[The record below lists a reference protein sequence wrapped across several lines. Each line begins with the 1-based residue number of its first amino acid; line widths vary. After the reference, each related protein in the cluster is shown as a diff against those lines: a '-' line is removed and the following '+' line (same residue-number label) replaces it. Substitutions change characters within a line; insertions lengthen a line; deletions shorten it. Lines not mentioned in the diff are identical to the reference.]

1 MADRSTIG
9 TSLPRQDAWPKVL
22 GQASYA
28 VDYYGPDLVWA
39 GVKRAGVPHARLRG
53 LHLKAAQDVPGVIKI
68 LTHRDIPGTNRL
80 GVVRRDMP
88 VLVEEKIRYYG
99 DALALVLAEN
109 PEALKEALDRLIPDL
124 EPLPAVFDPGRAME
138 KGAPLLHED
147 HPDGNI
153 LLKGVLE
160 TGPGEDRFGEGS
172 VIVEAEFQT
181 HWQEH
186 AYLETEAGWAQLESD
201 GGVTLI
207 TSTQTPFRDRAEVAE
222 ALGLKAEEIRIIV
235 PHCGGAFGGKDGI
248 TVQAHLALAARHAS
262 GRPVKMWWSREES
275 LQASAKRHPVQLN
288 FRLAAKDDGTFQ
300 ALSCRL
306 VYDTGPYDH
315 LGGAVM
321 ALGLEHAPGPYRIPQ
336 VSLKA
341 WAVYTNNPLGGPF
354 RGFGVPQ
361 VTAAREQVVDMM
373 AAKLGLSSLELRL
386 KNALKAGEANPLG
399 VPVQEA
405 MGLTSCLETV
415 RKHPLWKNKELWKKE
430 EPPFKKRGVG
440 LACVMHGQGY
450 GPVIPDVARA
460 KIEFTALGR
469 FRIYSG
475 VVDMGQGN
483 SSTYAQMAGE
493 ILHQPLSRLELIL
506 PDTAQTLPC
515 GSASAS
521 RTTYTFGQALIG
533 AAVRMKERL
542 LEKAGEFLHTMDPE
556 ALELISGGVRHRPT
570 GWLVPLVQL
579 SREFSPE
586 ERFVVNEFQAPV
598 AAEAPT
604 RDPALRLHGIPH
616 LIFSYGI
623 HLAAIEVD
631 TLTGAIEVR
640 DYLAVSDCGRII
652 NPQIF
657 EQQIQGGIVQGLGYA
672 LLEEFKAEKGAV
684 KTINLS
690 TYLIPTALD
699 CPEMT
704 SLAVE
709 IPEPTGPFGLK
720 GAGEISIDGPLP
732 AVANALAEACGLR
745 IKQTPLTPERVLRA
759 LRERVDGSGKMEA
772 ERGRARSPSA
782 PSVRIDKPISQIR
795 IAYEN

>member
-1 MADRSTIG
+1 MTDCSTIG
-9 TSLPRQDAWPKVL
+9 TSLPRQDAWTKVL
-22 GQASYA
+22 GQARYA
-28 VDYYGPDLVWA
+28 VDHYGPDLVWA
-39 GVKRAGVPHARLRG
+39 GVKRAGVPHARVIG
-53 LHLKAAQDVPGVIKI
+53 LQVKAAQDVSGVIKI
-68 LTHRDIPGTNRL
+68 LTHRDIRGTNRL

-88 VLVEEKIRYYG
+88 VLVEQKIRYSG
-99 DALALVLAEN
+99 DAVALVLAEN
-109 PEALKEALDRLIPDL
+109 PEALKEALDRLILDL
-124 EPLPAVFDPGRAME
+124 EPLPAVFDPRRAME

-160 TGPGEDRFGEGS
+160 TGQGEEGFGEGA

-186 AYLETEAGWAQLESD
+186 AYLETEAGWAHLESD
-201 GGVTLI
+201 GELI
-207 TSTQTPFRDRAEVAE
+207 LVTSTQTPFRDRAEVAE
-222 ALGLKAEEIRIIV
+222 ALGIEVEKIRIIV

-275 LQASAKRHPVQLN
+275 LLASAKRHPVHLN
-288 FRLAAKDDGTFQ
+288 FRLAAREDGTFQ

-336 VSLKA
+336 ISLKA

-373 AAKLGLSSLELRL
+373 AAKLGYISSGYSLKKCVAGGGTQSAGSPGPRRHGTDLLSGNVKGSPFMAKQRH
-386 KNALKAGEANPLG
+386 LG
-399 VPVQEA
+399 RRRPRP
-405 MGLTSCLETV
+405 S
-415 RKHPLWKNKELWKKE
+415 R
-430 EPPFKKRGVG
+430 KRGVG

-460 KIEFTALGR
+460 KIEFTTLGR

-483 SSTYAQMAGE
+483 SSTYAQIAGE
-493 ILHQPLSRLELIL
+493 ILHQPLSRFELVL
-506 PDTAQTLPC
+506 PDTSQTLPC

-533 AAVRMKERL
+533 AAVRMRERL
-542 LEKAGEFLHTMDPE
+542 LEKAADFLHTMDPE
-556 ALELISGGVRHRPT
+556 ALELVNGGVRHRPT
-570 GWLVPLVQL
+570 GWHIPLAQL

-598 AAEAPT
+598 AAETPT
-604 RDPALRLHGIPH
+604 QDPALRLHGIPH
-616 LIFSYGI
+616 LLFSYGA

-672 LLEEFKAEKGAV
+672 LLEEFKAEEGKGR
-684 KTINLS
+684 TINLS
-690 TYLIPTALD
+690 TYIIPTALD

-720 GAGEISIDGPLP
+720 GAGEIAIDGPLP
-732 AVANALAEACGLR
+732 AVANALAEACGVR
-745 IKQTPLTPERVLRA
+745 IGQTPLTPERVLSA
-759 LRERVDGSGKMEA
+759 LGKKEDGSGKMED
-772 ERGRARSPSA
+772 GRKDA
-782 PSVRIDKPISQIR
+782 
-795 IAYEN
+795 

>member
-9 TSLPRQDAWPKVL
+9 RILPRQDAWPKVL
-22 GQASYA
+22 GQARYA

-39 GVKRAGVPHARLRG
+39 GIKRAGVPQARLRG
-53 LHLKAAQDVPGVIKI
+53 LHLEAAQDVPGVIKI
-68 LTHRDIPGTNRL
+68 LTHRDIRGTNRL

-88 VLVEEKIRYYG
+88 VLVEEKIRYSG
-99 DALALVLAEN
+99 DAVALVLAEN
-109 PEALKEALDRLIPDL
+109 QDALKQALERLILDW

-147 HPDGNI
+147 HPDGNV

-160 TGPGEDRFGEGS
+160 TGPGEEGFGEGA

-186 AYLETEAGWAQLESD
+186 AYLETEGGWAHWESD
-201 GGVTLI
+201 GGLILI

-222 ALGLKAEEIRIIV
+222 ALGIEVEKIRIIV

-248 TVQAHLALAARHAS
+248 TVQAHLALAAQHTF

-275 LQASAKRHPVQLN
+275 LLASAKRHPVQLN
-288 FRLAAKDDGTFQ
+288 FQLAAKEDGTFQ

-373 AAKLGLSSLELRL
+373 AAKLGISPLELRL
-386 KNALKAGEANPLG
+386 KNVLKAGEANPLG

-405 MGLTSCLETV
+405 MALTSCLESV
-415 RKHPLWKNKELWKKE
+415 RDHPLWKNRELWKKE
-430 EPPFKKRGVG
+430 APPFSKRGVG

-450 GPVIPDVARA
+450 GPVIPDVAKA
-460 KIEFTALGR
+460 KMELTGTGQ

-483 SSTYAQMAGE
+483 SSTYLQMAGE

-533 AAVRMKERL
+533 AAVRMKQRL
-542 LEKAGEFLHTMDPE
+542 LEKAADFLHILDPE
-556 ALELISGGVRHRPT
+556 ALELVSGGVRHGPT
-570 GWLVPLVQL
+570 GWLIPLAQL

-598 AAEAPT
+598 AAETPT
-604 RDPALRLHGIPH
+604 QDPALRLHGIPH
-616 LIFSYGI
+616 LIFSYGT

-631 TLTGAIEVR
+631 TLTGTIEVR

-672 LLEEFKAEKGAV
+672 LLEEFKAEKG
-684 KTINLS
+684 KMQTINLS
-690 TYLIPTALD
+690 TYIIPTALD
-699 CPEMT
+699 CPEMI

-720 GAGEISIDGPLP
+720 GAGEIAIDGPLP
-732 AVANALAEACGLR
+732 AVANALAEACGIR
-745 IKQTPLTPERVLRA
+745 IQQTPLTPERVLRA
-759 LRERVDGSGKMEA
+759 LRKMEA

-782 PSVRIDKPISQIR
+782 PSVL
-795 IAYEN
+795 

>member
-9 TSLPRQDAWPKVL
+9 MSLPRQDAWPKVL
-22 GQASYA
+22 GQARYA
-28 VDYYGPDLVWA
+28 VDHYGPDLVWA
-39 GVKRAGVPHARLRG
+39 GVKRAGVPHARLKG
-53 LHLKAAQDVPGVIKI
+53 LRLKAAQEVPGVIKI
-68 LTHRDIPGTNRL
+68 LTHRDIRGTNRL

-88 VLVEEKIRYYG
+88 VLVEEKIRSCG
-99 DALALVLAEN
+99 DAVALVLAEN
-109 PEALKEALDRLIPDL
+109 PEALKEALDRLTLDL
-124 EPLPAVFDPGRAME
+124 EPLPAVFDPARAME
-138 KGAPLLHED
+138 KGALLLHED

-160 TGPGEDRFGEGS
+160 TGSGEDGFGEGA

-186 AYLETEAGWAQLESD
+186 AYLETEAGWALGESA
-201 GGVTLI
+201 GGITLI

-248 TVQAHLALAARHAS
+248 TVQAHLALAAGQAA

-275 LQASAKRHPVQLN
+275 LSGSAKRHPVQMS
-288 FRLAAKDDGTFQ
+288 FRLTAKKDGTFQ
-300 ALSCRL
+300 SLSGRL

-321 ALGLEHAPGPYRIPQ
+321 ALGLEHAPGPYRIPR

-373 AAKLGLSSLELRL
+373 AAKLGWSPLAIRL
-386 KNALKAGEANPLG
+386 KNVLKAGEPNPLG
-399 VPVQEA
+399 VSAQGA
-405 MGLTSCLETV
+405 SGLTTCLETLSG
-415 RKHPLWKNKELWKKE
+415 HPLWEHRESWKKE
-430 EPPFKKRGVG
+430 APPFKKRGVG

-450 GPVIPDVARA
+450 GPVIPDVAKA
-460 KIEFTALGR
+460 KLEFTALGR
-469 FRIYSG
+469 IRIYSG

-493 ILHQPLSRLELIL
+493 ILAQPLSRLELVL
-506 PDTAQTLPC
+506 PDTARTLPC

-533 AAVRMKERL
+533 AAVRLKERL
-542 LEKAGEFLHTMDPE
+542 LEKAADFLHTMDLE
-556 ALELISGGVRHRPT
+556 ALELVSGGVRHRPT
-570 GWLVPLVQL
+570 GWLVPLAQL

-598 AAEAPT
+598 AAETPT

-616 LIFSYGI
+616 LIFSHGV

-640 DYLAVSDCGRII
+640 DYLAVSDCGRIV
-652 NPQIF
+652 NPQVF

-672 LLEEFKAEKGAV
+672 LLEEFKAEKGKA
-684 KTINLS
+684 KTTTLS

-720 GAGEISIDGPLP
+720 GAGEIAIDGPLP
-732 AVANALAEACGLR
+732 AVANALAEACGIR
-745 IKQTPLTPERVLRA
+745 IKQTPLNPERVLGA
-759 LRERVDGSGKMEA
+759 LREKEEGSGEME
-772 ERGRARSPSA
+772 EGSR
-782 PSVRIDKPISQIR
+782 KW
-795 IAYEN
+795 